1 MVPDRDSRPR
11 DHDHGAR
18 AEPSRRC
25 AQSCAQSKAQTV
37 TASSHLLEVTNLD
50 IALRRGRTLLP
61 AVANLSFGIARGET
75 LAIVGESGCGK
86 SISMLS
92 LLGLLPKRDWE
103 VSGKALFDGSDLIA
117 LPDKKLRR
125 IRGNRIGFIFQDAMA
140 AFNPVL
146 PIGLQIAEV
155 LTSHSSI
162 SFAAAEKRAV
172 ELLSLTHV
180 PDPHRRVH
188 DYPHQ
193 LSGGLRQRAMIAMA
207 LACDPLL
214 LIADEP
220 TTALD
225 VTIQAQILDLLLE
238 IQRERQMALI
248 LITHDLGVVANMAD
262 RVLVMYA
269 GRKVEEQP
277 VDTLITAPA
286 HPYTRG
292 LLAARP
298 RLGREGNRQ
307 NRLPAIQGAVPAL
320 GAWPNGCAFAPRCPS
335 AEGRC
340 RDARPL
346 PTHFE
351 PLTLACHVVADE
363 RRSVRPK
370 DVSGAAEVA
379 DESN

>member
-1 MVPDRDSRPR
+1 
-11 DHDHGAR
+11 
-18 AEPSRRC
+18 
-25 AQSCAQSKAQTV
+25 V
-37 TASSHLLEVTNLD
+37 TTSSYLLEVANLD

-61 AVANLSFGIARGET
+61 AVADLSFAIARGET

-103 VSGKALFDGSDLIA
+103 VRGKALFDGSDLIA
-117 LPDKKLRR
+117 LPEKELRR

-172 ELLSLTHV
+172 ELLALTHV

-248 LITHDLGVVANMAD
+248 MITHDLGVVANMAD

-298 RLGREGNRQ
+298 RLGREGSRQ
-307 NRLPAIQGAVPAL
+307 SRLAAIQGAVPAL
-320 GAWPNGCAFAPRCPS
+320 GAWPDGCAFAPRCPS
-335 AEGRC
+335 VEARC
-340 RDARPL
+340 RGSRPL
-346 PTHFE
+346 PIRFE
-351 PLTLACHVVADE
+351 PLTLSCHVVSDE
-363 RRSVRPK
+363 RRGVHPK

-379 DESN
+379 YESN

>member
-1 MVPDRDSRPR
+1 
-11 DHDHGAR
+11 
-18 AEPSRRC
+18 
-25 AQSCAQSKAQTV
+25 V
-37 TASSHLLEVTNLD
+37 TAPSALLEVENLN
-50 IALRRGRTLLP
+50 IALRRGKALLP
-61 AVANLSFGIARGET
+61 AVADLSFSIARGET

-92 LLGLLPKRDWE
+92 LLGLLPKRDWQ
-103 VSGKALFDGSDLIA
+103 VGGTARFDGSELIA
-117 LPDKKLRR
+117 LPDKELRR
-125 IRGNRIGFIFQDAMA
+125 IRGNRVGFIFQDAMA

-155 LTSHSSI
+155 LTSHSAI
-162 SFAAAEKRAV
+162 SFGAAEKRSI
-172 ELLSLTHV
+172 ELLAMAHV
-180 PDPHRRVH
+180 PDPHRRLH

-207 LACDPLL
+207 LACDPVL

-238 IQRERQMALI
+238 IQREQQMALI
-248 LITHDLGVVANMAD
+248 LITHDLGVVANLAD

-277 VDTLITAPA
+277 IDALITSPA

-298 RLGREGNRQ
+298 RLGGDVDRQ
-307 NRLPAIQGAVPAL
+307 RRLFAIHGTVPAL
-320 GAWPNGCAFAPRCPS
+320 GAWPEGCAFAPRCPS
-335 AEGRC
+335 AETRC
-340 RDARPL
+340 LASRPL
-346 PTHFE
+346 PAHFGR
-351 PLTLACHVVADE
+351 LTLSCHVVADE
-363 RRSVRPK
+363 RRGLHPQ
-370 DVSGAAEVA
+370 DIAGASEIAH
-379 DESN
+379 ESS

>member
-1 MVPDRDSRPR
+1 M
-11 DHDHGAR
+11 
-18 AEPSRRC
+18 
-25 AQSCAQSKAQTV
+25 
-37 TASSHLLEVTNLD
+37 LEVANLD
-50 IALRRGRTLLP
+50 ITLRRGRTLLP
-61 AVANLSFGIARGET
+61 AVADLSFAIARGET

-92 LLGLLPKRDWE
+92 LLGLLPRRDWE
-103 VSGKALFDGSDLIA
+103 VRGRALFDGADLIA
-117 LPDKKLRR
+117 LPDKELRR

-172 ELLSLTHV
+172 ELLALTHV

-207 LACDPLL
+207 LACDPRL

-277 VDTLITAPA
+277 VDTLITAPT

-292 LLAARP
+292 LLAVRP
-298 RLGREGNRQ
+298 RLGRESNRQ
-307 NRLPAIQGAVPAL
+307 NRLAAIQGAVPAL
-320 GAWPNGCAFAPRCPS
+320 GAWPDGCAFAPRCPS
-335 AEGRC
+335 AESRC
-340 RDARPL
+340 RVSRPL
-346 PTHFE
+346 PIHFE
-351 PLTLACHVVADE
+351 SLTLSCHVVADE
-363 RRSVRPK
+363 RRGVHSK

-379 DESN
+379 YESN

>member
-1 MVPDRDSRPR
+1 M
-11 DHDHGAR
+11 
-18 AEPSRRC
+18 
-25 AQSCAQSKAQTV
+25 T
-37 TASSHLLEVTNLD
+37 TSSYLLEVANLD

-61 AVANLSFGIARGET
+61 AVADLSFAIARGET

-103 VSGKALFDGSDLIA
+103 VRGKALFDGSDLIA
-117 LPDKKLRR
+117 LADKELRR

-155 LTSHSSI
+155 LTSHSSV

-172 ELLSLTHV
+172 ELLALTHV

-269 GRKVEEQP
+269 GREVEEQP

-298 RLGREGNRQ
+298 RLGREGDRQ
-307 NRLPAIQGAVPAL
+307 SRLAAIQGAVPAL
-320 GAWPNGCAFAPRCPS
+320 GAWPDGCAFAPRCPS
-335 AEGRC
+335 VEARC
-340 RDARPL
+340 RVSRPL
-346 PTHFE
+346 AIHFE
-351 PLTLACHVVADE
+351 PLTLSCHVVADE
-363 RRSVRPK
+363 RRGASHK
-370 DVSGAAEVA
+370 DVSGATEVA
-379 DESN
+379 YESN